1 MSVIFNEQA
10 PYKDIIESYGLAI
23 CEYEASQEITMRLN
37 TGATFAE
44 CLPLVKLVFMRRN
57 GTFRCSALYDGDINL
72 SDIAPG
78 FFDSMTA
85 AEKLCILDPTFSV
98 RSYYQKR
105 ADLFYFGVINSPRIR
120 IAQKADARLSA
131 ILANWRGELERSAMH
146 GPHGFVPLSM
156 PKGRKQRRASGI
168 DTAIKETS
176 EETGILPGNITTNAR
191 TSLTIDYVDD
201 DHRYIFKF
209 YPAVLKKPHVLTL
222 DRSRVNMFDEVTDI
236 FYANKAEL
244 SAYNT
249 DPLTKKIYLD
259 NFDKFGMLVIH
270 YINTQRLRTARSS
283 RTLAYNWTIKKHLNC
298 GPSQP
303 NIPACQSK
311 PEQYYTATTDDEA
324 MLEDVQWLPTGLL
337 DQNENDDQND
347 EQHDL

>member
-1 MSVIFNEQA
+1 MSIIFNMQA
-10 PYKDIIESYGLAI
+10 PYADIIESYGLCI
-23 CEYEASQEITMRLN
+23 CEYEASQEIIMRLN

-105 ADLFYFGVINSPRIR
+105 ADLFYFGVINSPRIQ

-131 ILANWRGELERSAMH
+131 ILANWRGELERSAMQ

-176 EETGILPGNITTNAR
+176 EETGILPSNIITTTR

-201 DHRYIFKF
+201 GHRYNFKF
-209 YPAVLKKPHVLTL
+209 YPALLKKPHVLTL

-236 FYANKAEL
+236 FYANKEEL
-244 SAYNT
+244 FAYDT

-270 YINTQRLRTARSS
+270 HINTQRRRTARSS
-283 RTLAYNWTIKKHLNC
+283 RTLAYNWVIKKHLNC
-298 GPSQP
+298 APSKPDSPPQP
-303 NIPACQSK
+303 K
-311 PEQYYTATTDDEA
+311 PEQYYYAATDDEA
-324 MLEDVQWLPTGLL
+324 AADKAVDDEAVDDVQWLPTGLL
-337 DQNENDDQND
+337 DQHE
-347 EQHDL
+347 HDL